1 MLKRAFALSDQ
12 GAKDLAKGIIATA
25 CANLIQI
32 IPASLLLMVVM
43 MLLEKAAGTQVN
55 VGRNI
60 PFFVGITLVLFGM
73 IAIAQLVQY
82 NLTYTAA
89 YKESANRRIVLA
101 EKLRKLPLSFFEK
114 KNLADL
120 TTTIMGDC
128 TALERTFSNAIPQ
141 LLGTILMFVIMSV
154 GLAVLDWRMA
164 LCIIV
169 PVPVASIVV
178 VLARKAQSKAEL
190 ENLEAKRCA
199 YDAVQ
204 EYIDTIKEL
213 KAYSKTDVYLDELDK
228 KLENVIRCSFRNE
241 LAPGASTTT
250 AQFILR
256 FGLVAVLLIGGNL
269 VIEGMLSI
277 PMLILF
283 LLFAGRIY
291 DPFTNCFMLLAEVF
305 AALVSIGRMKQ
316 IDNTQEQTGSDC
328 CNNIG
333 CDIEFKDVYFS
344 YNEEPVL
351 TGVSFVAKQGEIT
364 ALVGP
369 SGSGKSTVSK
379 LAARF
384 WDADSGLITL
394 GGIDVKTVEPEVLL
408 KNYAIV
414 FQNVTLFDES
424 VMENIRL
431 GRSGASDEDVR
442 AAAKAAQCDEFIDR
456 LPQGYDTNIGE
467 NGSKLSGGERQRI
480 SIARALLK
488 NAPVI
493 LLDEATASMDAESE
507 TMVQT
512 ALSALLKGRTV
523 IVIAHRMRTIANADK
538 IVVLDKGKV
547 TEVGTPS
554 ELAKKGGLY
563 AHLVAL
569 QQKQQMSS
577 LPT

>member
-1 MLKRAFALSDQ
+1 MAKTQKR
-12 GAKDLAKGIIATA
+12 
-25 CANLIQI
+25 
-32 IPASLLLMVVM
+32 LLLRAM
-43 MLLEKAAGTQVN
+43 MLWRKRKPTTSLWPK
-55 VGRNI
+55 VGDLKI
-60 PFFVGITLVLFGM
+60 SI
-73 IAIAQLVQY
+73 QL
-82 NLTYTAA
+82 
-89 YKESANRRIVLA
+89 
-101 EKLRKLPLSFFEK
+101 
-114 KNLADL
+114 
-120 TTTIMGDC
+120 
-128 TALERTFSNAIPQ
+128 
-141 LLGTILMFVIMSV
+141 
-154 GLAVLDWRMA
+154 
-164 LCIIV
+164 
-169 PVPVASIVV
+169 
-178 VLARKAQSKAEL
+178 
-190 ENLEAKRCA
+190 
-199 YDAVQ
+199 
-204 EYIDTIKEL
+204 
-213 KAYSKTDVYLDELDK
+213 
-228 KLENVIRCSFRNE
+228 
-241 LAPGASTTT
+241 
-250 AQFILR
+250 
-256 FGLVAVLLIGGNL
+256 
-269 VIEGMLSI
+269 
-277 PMLILF
+277 
-283 LLFAGRIY
+283 
-291 DPFTNCFMLLAEVF
+291 
-305 AALVSIGRMKQ
+305 
-316 IDNTQEQTGSDC
+316 
-328 CNNIG
+328 
-333 CDIEFKDVYFS
+333 
-344 YNEEPVL
+344 
-351 TGVSFVAKQGEIT
+351 
-364 ALVGP
+364 
-369 SGSGKSTVSK
+369 
-379 LAARF
+379 
-384 WDADSGLITL
+384 
-394 GGIDVKTVEPEVLL
+394 DVKTVEPEVLL

>member
-128 TALERTFSNAIPQ
+128 TA
-141 LLGTILMFVIMSV
+141 
-154 GLAVLDWRMA
+154 
-164 LCIIV
+164 
-169 PVPVASIVV
+169 
-178 VLARKAQSKAEL
+178 
-190 ENLEAKRCA
+190 
-199 YDAVQ
+199 
-204 EYIDTIKEL
+204 
-213 KAYSKTDVYLDELDK
+213 
-228 KLENVIRCSFRNE
+228 
-241 LAPGASTTT
+241 
-250 AQFILR
+250 
-256 FGLVAVLLIGGNL
+256 
-269 VIEGMLSI
+269 
-277 PMLILF
+277 
-283 LLFAGRIY
+283 
-291 DPFTNCFMLLAEVF
+291 LLAEVF

>member
-199 YDAVQ
+199 
-204 EYIDTIKEL
+204 
-213 KAYSKTDVYLDELDK
+213 
-228 KLENVIRCSFRNE
+228 
-241 LAPGASTTT
+241 
-250 AQFILR
+250 
-256 FGLVAVLLIGGNL
+256 
-269 VIEGMLSI
+269 
-277 PMLILF
+277 
-283 LLFAGRIY
+283 
-291 DPFTNCFMLLAEVF
+291 
-305 AALVSIGRMKQ
+305 
-316 IDNTQEQTGSDC
+316 
-328 CNNIG
+328 
-333 CDIEFKDVYFS
+333 
-344 YNEEPVL
+344 
-351 TGVSFVAKQGEIT
+351 
-364 ALVGP
+364 
-369 SGSGKSTVSK
+369 
-379 LAARF
+379 
-384 WDADSGLITL
+384 
-394 GGIDVKTVEPEVLL
+394 
-408 KNYAIV
+408 
-414 FQNVTLFDES
+414 
-424 VMENIRL
+424 
-431 GRSGASDEDVR
+431 
-442 AAAKAAQCDEFIDR
+442 
-456 LPQGYDTNIGE
+456 
-467 NGSKLSGGERQRI
+467 
-480 SIARALLK
+480 
-488 NAPVI
+488 
-493 LLDEATASMDAESE
+493 
-507 TMVQT
+507 
-512 ALSALLKGRTV
+512 
-523 IVIAHRMRTIANADK
+523 
-538 IVVLDKGKV
+538 
-547 TEVGTPS
+547 
-554 ELAKKGGLY
+554 
-563 AHLVAL
+563 
-569 QQKQQMSS
+569 
-577 LPT
+577 

>member
-1 MLKRAFALSDQ
+1 MQSKIVFREMLSELKALADVQGNYLTKEDVKKFFPGDALNEEQFGLVCEYLVSQKIKVDGYEPAQKTPETAQKTVKEHAERASASNPETEKQEENSETQDGEGPDFLGMYLAELAEIEKLSETEEERLFFEAVNGDSM
-12 GAKDLAKGIIATA
+12 AKSTLAGQYLETVYELAMTYVASELPIEDLVQEGNIG
-25 CANLIQI
+25 
-32 IPASLLLMVVM
+32 LLL
-43 MLLEKAAGTQVN
+43 A
-55 VGRNI
+55 
-60 PFFVGITLVLFGM
+60 
-73 IAIAQLVQY
+73 
-82 NLTYTAA
+82 
-89 YKESANRRIVLA
+89 
-101 EKLRKLPLSFFEK
+101 
-114 KNLADL
+114 
-120 TTTIMGDC
+120 
-128 TALERTFSNAIPQ
+128 
-141 LLGTILMFVIMSV
+141 
-154 GLAVLDWRMA
+154 
-164 LCIIV
+164 
-169 PVPVASIVV
+169 
-178 VLARKAQSKAEL
+178 L

-241 LAPGASTTT
+241 LAPGASTTA

>member
-1 MLKRAFALSDQ
+1 MADVVDIPEFRAFYYTDDTPRQFYTLRRYEDESGSGEMHCYNIAPGIQLSFNDLNLSSCYQ
-12 GAKDLAKGIIATA
+12 PLNVQKDFLEINYCLEGGHEVEMVGGGITFLGEKDLSI
-25 CANLIQI
+25 
-32 IPASLLLMVVM
+32 S
-43 MLLEKAAGTQVN
+43 
-55 VGRNI
+55 
-60 PFFVGITLVLFGM
+60 
-73 IAIAQLVQY
+73 
-82 NLTYTAA
+82 
-89 YKESANRRIVLA
+89 
-101 EKLRKLPLSFFEK
+101 
-114 KNLADL
+114 
-120 TTTIMGDC
+120 
-128 TALERTFSNAIPQ
+128 
-141 LLGTILMFVIMSV
+141 
-154 GLAVLDWRMA
+154 GLYHD
-164 LCIIV
+164 
-169 PVPVASIVV
+169 
-178 VLARKAQSKAEL
+178 
-190 ENLEAKRCA
+190 KR
-199 YDAVQ
+199 V
-204 EYIDTIKEL
+204 
-213 KAYSKTDVYLDELDK
+213 
-228 KLENVIRCSFRNE
+228 
-241 LAPGASTTT
+241 
-250 AQFILR
+250 
-256 FGLVAVLLIGGNL
+256 
-269 VIEGMLSI
+269 
-277 PMLILF
+277 ILF

>member
-1 MLKRAFALSDQ
+1 MADVVDIPEFRAFYYTDDTPRQFYTLRRYEDESGSGKMHCYNIAPGIQLSFNDLNLSSCYQ
-12 GAKDLAKGIIATA
+12 PLNVQKDFLEINYCLEGGHEVE
-25 CANLIQI
+25 
-32 IPASLLLMVVM
+32 MV
-43 MLLEKAAGTQVN
+43 G
-55 VGRNI
+55 G
-60 PFFVGITLVLFGM
+60 GITFLG
-73 IAIAQLVQY
+73 
-82 NLTYTAA
+82 
-89 YKESANRRIVLA
+89 
-101 EKLRKLPLSFFEK
+101 EK
-114 KNLADL
+114 D
-120 TTTIMGDC
+120 
-128 TALERTFSNAIPQ
+128 
-141 LLGTILMFVIMSV
+141 
-154 GLAVLDWRMA
+154 
-164 LCIIV
+164 
-169 PVPVASIVV
+169 
-178 VLARKAQSKAEL
+178 
-190 ENLEAKRCA
+190 
-199 YDAVQ
+199 
-204 EYIDTIKEL
+204 
-213 KAYSKTDVYLDELDK
+213 
-228 KLENVIRCSFRNE
+228 
-241 LAPGASTTT
+241 
-250 AQFILR
+250 
-256 FGLVAVLLIGGNL
+256 
-269 VIEGMLSI
+269 
-277 PMLILF
+277 
-283 LLFAGRIY
+283 
-291 DPFTNCFMLLAEVF
+291 
-305 AALVSIGRMKQ
+305 
-316 IDNTQEQTGSDC
+316 
-328 CNNIG
+328 
-333 CDIEFKDVYFS
+333 FS

>member
-1 MLKRAFALSDQ
+1 M
-12 GAKDLAKGIIATA
+12 
-25 CANLIQI
+25 
-32 IPASLLLMVVM
+32 
-43 MLLEKAAGTQVN
+43 
-55 VGRNI
+55 
-60 PFFVGITLVLFGM
+60 
-73 IAIAQLVQY
+73 
-82 NLTYTAA
+82 
-89 YKESANRRIVLA
+89 
-101 EKLRKLPLSFFEK
+101 
-114 KNLADL
+114 
-120 TTTIMGDC
+120 
-128 TALERTFSNAIPQ
+128 
-141 LLGTILMFVIMSV
+141 
-154 GLAVLDWRMA
+154 
-164 LCIIV
+164 
-169 PVPVASIVV
+169 
-178 VLARKAQSKAEL
+178 
-190 ENLEAKRCA
+190 
-199 YDAVQ
+199 
-204 EYIDTIKEL
+204 
-213 KAYSKTDVYLDELDK
+213 DELDK

-241 LAPGASTTT
+241 LAPGASTTA

-467 NGSKLSGGERQRI
+467 NGSKLSGGERQRLA
-480 SIARALLK
+480 IARAILK
-488 NAPVI
+488 NAPIVI
-493 LLDEATASMDAESE
+493 LDEATAFTDPENEDKLQRSIDKL
-507 TMVQT
+507 T
-512 ALSALLKGRTV
+512 KGKTL
-523 IVIAHRMRTIANADK
+523 IVIAHRLSTIMYADQ
-538 IVVLDKGKV
+538 ILVLENGQI
-547 TEVGTPS
+547 TAQGTHEQLLTHS
-554 ELAKKGGLY
+554 ETYLDMWKAHIGAREWAVSSAKKEENAY
-563 AHLVAL
+563 V
-569 QQKQQMSS
+569 
-577 LPT
+577 

>member
-241 LAPGASTTT
+241 LAPGASTTA

-291 DPFTNCFMLLAEVF
+291 DP
-305 AALVSIGRMKQ
+305 
-316 IDNTQEQTGSDC
+316 
-328 CNNIG
+328 
-333 CDIEFKDVYFS
+333 
-344 YNEEPVL
+344 
-351 TGVSFVAKQGEIT
+351 
-364 ALVGP
+364 
-369 SGSGKSTVSK
+369 
-379 LAARF
+379 
-384 WDADSGLITL
+384 
-394 GGIDVKTVEPEVLL
+394 
-408 KNYAIV
+408 
-414 FQNVTLFDES
+414 
-424 VMENIRL
+424 
-431 GRSGASDEDVR
+431 
-442 AAAKAAQCDEFIDR
+442 
-456 LPQGYDTNIGE
+456 
-467 NGSKLSGGERQRI
+467 
-480 SIARALLK
+480 
-488 NAPVI
+488 
-493 LLDEATASMDAESE
+493 
-507 TMVQT
+507 
-512 ALSALLKGRTV
+512 
-523 IVIAHRMRTIANADK
+523 
-538 IVVLDKGKV
+538 
-547 TEVGTPS
+547 
-554 ELAKKGGLY
+554 
-563 AHLVAL
+563 
-569 QQKQQMSS
+569 
-577 LPT
+577 

>member
-1 MLKRAFALSDQ
+1 MSNQSKGIKRILSFAGRYRGLLTFARCLSGISALFIIGPFICVYFAARELIAVFLGDQLNGQALLNWGLFAL
-12 GAKDLAKGIIATA
+12 GLELVGVVLYFLALLSSHIVAFH
-25 CANLIQI
+25 IQ
-32 IPASLLLMVVM
+32 
-43 MLLEKAAGTQVN
+43 
-55 VGRNI
+55 
-60 PFFVGITLVLFGM
+60 
-73 IAIAQLVQY
+73 
-82 NLTYTAA
+82 
-89 YKESANRRIVLA
+89 
-101 EKLRKLPLSFFEK
+101 
-114 KNLADL
+114 KNLQMA
-120 TTTIMGDC
+120 
-128 TALERTFSNAIPQ
+128 ALRHLAH
-141 LLGTILMFVIMSV
+141 MFVIMSV

-241 LAPGASTTT
+241 LAPGASTTA

>member
-241 LAPGASTTT
+241 LAPGASTTA

-408 KNYAIV
+408 KN
-414 FQNVTLFDES
+414 
-424 VMENIRL
+424 
-431 GRSGASDEDVR
+431 
-442 AAAKAAQCDEFIDR
+442 
-456 LPQGYDTNIGE
+456 
-467 NGSKLSGGERQRI
+467 
-480 SIARALLK
+480 
-488 NAPVI
+488 APVI

>member
-43 MLLEKAAGTQVN
+43 MLLEKAAGTRVN

-241 LAPGASTTT
+241 LAPGASTTA

-291 DPFTNCFMLLAEVF
+291 DPFTNCFMLLQQ
-305 AALVSIGRMKQ
+305 SCGNK
-316 IDNTQEQTGSDC
+316 TP
-328 CNNIG
+328 NN
-333 CDIEFKDVYFS
+333 
-344 YNEEPVL
+344 
-351 TGVSFVAKQGEIT
+351 
-364 ALVGP
+364 
-369 SGSGKSTVSK
+369 
-379 LAARF
+379 
-384 WDADSGLITL
+384 
-394 GGIDVKTVEPEVLL
+394 
-408 KNYAIV
+408 
-414 FQNVTLFDES
+414 
-424 VMENIRL
+424 L
-431 GRSGASDEDVR
+431 GRNPALFQVGVHSAGIGVPGRQCKRFRRFRRLLSLPAPLRGGVPGAAVECQQILHRLRETS
-442 AAAKAAQCDEFIDR
+442 AAKM
-456 LPQGYDTNIGE
+456 L
-467 NGSKLSGGERQRI
+467 
-480 SIARALLK
+480 
-488 NAPVI
+488 
-493 LLDEATASMDAESE
+493 
-507 TMVQT
+507 
-512 ALSALLKGRTV
+512 
-523 IVIAHRMRTIANADK
+523 
-538 IVVLDKGKV
+538 
-547 TEVGTPS
+547 
-554 ELAKKGGLY
+554 
-563 AHLVAL
+563 
-569 QQKQQMSS
+569 
-577 LPT
+577 

>member
-241 LAPGASTTT
+241 LAPGASTTA

-256 FGLVAVLLIGGNL
+256 FGLVSGMLVLLQLAFQLQRVFLCKRFLQRLIHRRSVRRILPIGKAVRIYFKTSFLYLLLGIFFL
-269 VIEGMLSI
+269 IGKI
-277 PMLILF
+277 IIQQQLILPKF
-283 LLFAGRIY
+283 H
-291 DPFTNCFMLLAEVF
+291 DSFT
-305 AALVSIGRMKQ
+305 SPK
-316 IDNTQEQTGSDC
+316 
-328 CNNIG
+328 
-333 CDIEFKDVYFS
+333 KYFS
-344 YNEEPVL
+344 
-351 TGVSFVAKQGEIT
+351 F
-364 ALVGP
+364 
-369 SGSGKSTVSK
+369 
-379 LAARF
+379 F
-384 WDADSGLITL
+384 
-394 GGIDVKTVEPEVLL
+394 
-408 KNYAIV
+408 
-414 FQNVTLFDES
+414 
-424 VMENIRL
+424 
-431 GRSGASDEDVR
+431 
-442 AAAKAAQCDEFIDR
+442 
-456 LPQGYDTNIGE
+456 
-467 NGSKLSGGERQRI
+467 
-480 SIARALLK
+480 
-488 NAPVI
+488 
-493 LLDEATASMDAESE
+493 
-507 TMVQT
+507 
-512 ALSALLKGRTV
+512 
-523 IVIAHRMRTIANADK
+523 
-538 IVVLDKGKV
+538 
-547 TEVGTPS
+547 
-554 ELAKKGGLY
+554 
-563 AHLVAL
+563 
-569 QQKQQMSS
+569 QKQFRFTPCISPIS
-577 LPT
+577 RGSNLSTSYTDYL

>member
-1 MLKRAFALSDQ
+1 M
-12 GAKDLAKGIIATA
+12 
-25 CANLIQI
+25 
-32 IPASLLLMVVM
+32 P
-43 MLLEKAAGTQVN
+43 
-55 VGRNI
+55 
-60 PFFVGITLVLFGM
+60 
-73 IAIAQLVQY
+73 
-82 NLTYTAA
+82 
-89 YKESANRRIVLA
+89 
-101 EKLRKLPLSFFEK
+101 
-114 KNLADL
+114 
-120 TTTIMGDC
+120 
-128 TALERTFSNAIPQ
+128 IPQ

-241 LAPGASTTT
+241 LAPGASTTA

-394 GGIDVKTVEPEVLL
+394 GGIDVKTVEPRS
-408 KNYAIV
+408 IV
-414 FQNVTLFDES
+414 KKTMQLYSRMSPFLCES

>member
-43 MLLEKAAGTQVN
+43 MLLEKAAGTRVN

-241 LAPGASTTT
+241 LAPGASTTA

-328 CNNIG
+328 CINIG

-369 SGSGKSTVSK
+369 SGSGKST
-379 LAARF
+379 LCNLIARF
-384 WDADSGLITL
+384 YDVNSGMITIGGTDIRRFTCDS
-394 GGIDVKTVEPEVLL
+394 LL
-408 KNYAIV
+408 KNISMV
-414 FQNVTLFDES
+414 FQNVYLFRDTIKNNIKFGSPDATDEQ
-424 VMENIRL
+424 II
-431 GRSGASDEDVR
+431 
-442 AAAKAAQCDEFIDR
+442 AAAKAARCHDFIMA
-456 LPQGYDTNIGE
+456 LPDGYDTVIGE
-467 NGSKLSGGERQRI
+467 GGSSLSGGEKQRI
-480 SIARALLK
+480 SIARAMLK
-488 NAPVI
+488 DAPIVI
-493 LLDEATASMDAESE
+493 LDEATASIDPENEHLIQEAI
-507 TMVQT
+507 
-512 ALSALLKGRTV
+512 SALTHGKT
-523 IVIAHRMRTIANADK
+523 IITIAHRLATIENADQ
-538 IVVLDKGKV
+538 ILVIDG
-547 TEVGTPS
+547 GTVAQRGTHK
-554 ELAKKGGLY
+554 EL
-563 AHLVAL
+563 L
-569 QQKQQMSS
+569 QQEGTYKKFIQIREQAEGWRIQ
-577 LPT
+577 

>member
-1 MLKRAFALSDQ
+1 MGISARIVKR
-12 GAKDLAKGIIATA
+12 I
-25 CANLIQI
+25 
-32 IPASLLLMVVM
+32 
-43 MLLEKAAGTQVN
+43 
-55 VGRNI
+55 
-60 PFFVGITLVLFGM
+60 ITLL
-73 IAIAQLVQY
+73 
-82 NLTYTAA
+82 
-89 YKESANRRIVLA
+89 IVTLGVVT
-101 EKLRKLPLSFFEK
+101 LSFCLQIFTGTDPAEMLVRK
-114 KNLADL
+114 TTLFATEEQIQAMRVELGLDGTLSEQYADYIKGLL
-120 TTTIMGDC
+120 TGDLGISI
-128 TALERTFSNAIPQ
+128 TNRKPVIDNIRNALPVTCM
-141 LLGTILMFVIMSV
+141 LVIMSMLWV
-154 GLAVLDWRMA
+154 AILTVLISAFSVIWKDKAFDHATRVI
-164 LCIIV
+164 CIIGICV
-169 PVPVASIVV
+169 PSFWLALILLIAFAVEIPIFSVISDGSI
-178 VLARKAQSKAEL
+178 
-190 ENLEAKRCA
+190 
-199 YDAVQ
+199 
-204 EYIDTIKEL
+204 IKEL

-241 LAPGASTTT
+241 LAPGASTTA

>member
-43 MLLEKAAGTQVN
+43 MLLEKAAGTHVN

-60 PFFVGITLVLFGM
+60 PVFVGITLVLFGM
-73 IAIAQLVQY
+73 IAITQLVQY

-141 LLGTILMFVIMSV
+141 LLGTILMFVITSV
-154 GLAVLDWRMA
+154 GLAVLDWRLA

-204 EYIDTIKEL
+204 EYVDTIKEL
-213 KAYSKTDVYLDELDK
+213 KAYSKTNVYLDELDK

-241 LAPGASTTT
+241 LAPGASTTA

-256 FGLVAVLLIGGNL
+256 FGLVAVLLIGGKL
-269 VIEGMLSI
+269 VIEGTLSI

-328 CNNIG
+328 YNNIG
-333 CDIEFKDVYFS
+333 YDIEFKDVHFS

-351 TGVSFVAKQGEIT
+351 AGVSFVAKQGEIT

-480 SIARALLK
+480 SIARAILK
-488 NAPVI
+488 NPPVLI
-493 LLDEATASMDAESE
+493 LDEATSALDTESE
-507 TMVQT
+507 RLVQD
-512 ALSALLKGRTV
+512 ALFRLMKARTTIAV
-523 IVIAHRMRTIANADK
+523 AHRLSTIKNADEICVLHEGR
-538 IVVLDKGKV
+538 IVERGTHDELIALDGYY
-547 TEVGTPS
+547 
-554 ELAKKGGLY
+554 KKL
-563 AHLVAL
+563 HDM
-569 QQKQQMSS
+569 QEI
-577 LPT
+577 

>member
-241 LAPGASTTT
+241 LAPGASTTA

-431 GRSGASDEDVR
+431 GRSGASDEDVG

-456 LPQGYDTNIGE
+456 FEDGYNTYIEQG
-467 NGSKLSGGERQRI
+467 GSNVSGGQKQRLC
-480 SIARALLK
+480 IARALLK
-488 NAPVI
+488 NPKI
-493 LLDEATASMDAESE
+493 LILDDSTSAVDTATDASIQESFNERIPDTTKIIISQRISSVQNANRIIVLNDGVVDGFDTHEKLLE
-507 TMVQT
+507 TNE
-512 ALSALLKGRTV
+512 
-523 IVIAHRMRTIANADK
+523 IYRTIYETQM
-538 IVVLDKGKV
+538 KGK
-547 TEVGTPS
+547 E
-554 ELAKKGGLY
+554 EE
-563 AHLVAL
+563 
-569 QQKQQMSS
+569 
-577 LPT
+577 